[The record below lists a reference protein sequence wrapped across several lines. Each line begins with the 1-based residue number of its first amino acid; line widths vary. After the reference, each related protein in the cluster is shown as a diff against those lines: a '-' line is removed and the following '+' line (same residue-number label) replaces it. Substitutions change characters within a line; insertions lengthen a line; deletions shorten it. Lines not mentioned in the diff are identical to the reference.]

1 MAAHASGPG
10 PKRIPDLDTARERFL
25 VQLRADGR
33 SKHTIAQYQRHLDLL
48 ARWAAQEGPSGDV
61 AAIGHEALARFLASP
76 VAITQAD
83 GRPKRAGTVNSL
95 RTSVRG
101 FFGYLHE
108 AGYLAEDPSRLVRHA
123 ICGPA
128 PPRLLSE
135 VDQRRLLAT
144 LAAAEGEAGR
154 RDHALFHLLLATGV
168 RLGAALAL
176 DAADLDLD
184 GGEALLRRSKGGR
197 VERVFLAPAL
207 QEHLRRYLAGR
218 TTGTV
223 FARRDGRPITARHAH
238 RRLAHWLETSGAGR
252 VSPHG
257 LRHAFALGLYR
268 RTHDLL
274 LVRRALGHRA
284 ISSTLRYARIQD
296 DELRTAMCGGGR

>member
-1 MAAHASGPG
+1 VIGARGSSNGP
-10 PKRIPDLDTARERFL
+10 RIDLDAARERFL
-25 VQLRADGR
+25 LQLKADGR
-33 SKHTIAQYQRHLDLL
+33 SEHTIGQYERHLVLL
-48 ARWAAQEGPSGDV
+48 ARWAAGEGLSGDV
-61 AAIGHEALARFLASP
+61 AALDHEAVARFLTSP
-76 VAITQAD
+76 LAITQAD

-101 FFGYLHE
+101 FFAYLHR

-128 PPRLLSE
+128 PPRSLSE
-135 VDQRRLLAT
+135 ADQRRLLGT
-144 LAAAEGEAGR
+144 LASAEGEAAR

-197 VERVFLAPAL
+197 VERVFLPPAL
-207 QEHLRRYLAGR
+207 QEHLRRYLAERG
-218 TTGTV
+218 TGAL

-238 RRLAHWLETSGAGR
+238 RRLAHWLEKSGAGR

-268 RTHDLL
+268 RTRDLL
-274 LVRRALGHRA
+274 LVRRALGHRS
-284 ISSTLRYARIQD
+284 IGSTLRYARIQD
-296 DELRTAMCGGGR
+296 DELRAVMQAGG

>member
-1 MAAHASGPG
+1 MRVRGSSNGP
-10 PKRIPDLDTARERFL
+10 RIDLDAARERFL
-25 VQLRADGR
+25 LQLRADGR
-33 SKHTIAQYQRHLDLL
+33 SGHTIAQYERHLVLL
-48 ARWAAQEGPSGDV
+48 ARWAAREGLSGDV
-61 AAIGHEALARFLASP
+61 AAIGHEAVARFLASP
-76 VAITQAD
+76 LALTQAD
-83 GRPKRAGTVNSL
+83 GRPKRAGTVNAL

-101 FFGYLHE
+101 FFGYLHR
-108 AGYLAEDPSRLVRHA
+108 AGYVAEDPSRLVRHA
-123 ICGPA
+123 LCGPA
-128 PPRLLSE
+128 PPRSLSE
-135 VDQRRLLAT
+135 ADQRRLLAT

-197 VERVFLAPAL
+197 VERVFLPPAL
-207 QEHLRRYLAGR
+207 QEHLRHFLGER
-218 TTGTV
+218 TTGAV
-223 FARRDGRPITARHAH
+223 FARQDGRPITARHAH
-238 RRLAHWLETSGAGR
+238 RRLAYWLERSGAGP

-257 LRHAFALGLYR
+257 LRHTFALALYR
-268 RTHDLL
+268 RTRDLL

-296 DELRTAMCGGGR
+296 DELRAVMHAGA